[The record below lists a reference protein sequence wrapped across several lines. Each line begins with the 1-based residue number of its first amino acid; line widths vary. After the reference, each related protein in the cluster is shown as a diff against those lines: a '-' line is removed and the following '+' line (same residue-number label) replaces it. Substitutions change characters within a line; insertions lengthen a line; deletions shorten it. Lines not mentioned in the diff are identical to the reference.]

1 MKRLLNLADRIRIY
15 RRRHGSVATM
25 RFLGSRIVRHQ
36 RHVVFEAILDRA
48 PDDVAWLEGE
58 RLKVIDRENIDS
70 AIGAELRAFLGGDGA
85 LENLEGVRNGD
96 ELFVVAKEGEYHHC
110 GYILFRTPQTRIIGE
125 PQDPPLIACCLTAPA
140 ARGRGLYR
148 RALIAE
154 LRHLW
159 NRGYR
164 RVVIETSPEN
174 LPSRKGIEAA
184 GFRLCREVSAWIVLN
199 WLVYQTQVEPAGAT
213 RRLILI

>member
-1 MKRLLNLADRIRIY
+1 MD
-15 RRRHGSVATM
+15 
-25 RFLGSRIVRHQ
+25 
-36 RHVVFEAILDRA
+36 
-48 PDDVAWLEGE
+48 
-58 RLKVIDRENIDS
+58 
-70 AIGAELRAFLGGDGA
+70 
-85 LENLEGVRNGD
+85 NLEGVRQGD
-96 ELFVVAKEGEYHHC
+96 ELFVVANGAAYQHC
-110 GYILFRTPQTRIIGE
+110 GYILFKTRQTRVIGE
-125 PQDPPLIACCLTAPA
+125 RKGTPLIACCLTAPA

-159 NRGYR
+159 DRGYR
-164 RVVIETSPEN
+164 RVVIETSPDN

-199 WLVYQTQVEPAGAT
+199 WLVYQKRIEPAGAT